1 MDEEPKVG
9 PDVAF
14 LIGDHDDTIRR
25 FLLELDKSDSIVTDY
40 TKKNALLLDTK
51 YYTAVVQLLSFD
63 TVNEA
68 SSFDHKN
75 IDAEVGA
82 IICRY
87 NGEPA
92 LASCRPWLQ
101 RLSDEI
107 PLWQADVQVMVC
119 DRLGDD
125 PFSRH
130 LRRYCIEEEFELVE
144 LDPSQ
149 ETLQELAQF
158 CEFHGLSRIRQI
170 LESANW
176 TGRVMKDDPM
186 KSMEHR
192 LKIAAMAADRKP
204 GLISKEDKRLIEL
217 GFGPRRSMSDVYED
231 VPDVEEDVMAYLKEE
246 MENLKL
252 PVRAHSAR
260 NKKKKK
266 KSKGRKA
273 EDEFGEF
280 KSCNSDCAVANGTV
294 EIPSFP
300 EPSSSS
306 DYIATSPDS
315 SAQASASNVS
325 SASSTGIPKS
335 VRTEADAAVADS
347 ENSTTAGSREL
358 SFLAKSMIDG
368 LFGKN
373 PNGENVSKDV
383 ALKFEQVRATLAMM
397 TFGPDRQNLAA
408 DTMIQMIKTLG
419 AEDLFA
425 ESSEEE
431 T

>member
-1 MDEEPKVG
+1 MADDPKIG

-25 FLLELDKSDSIVTDY
+25 YLLGLDKSDSIVTDY

-51 YYTAVVQLLSFD
+51 YYSAVVQLLSFES
-63 TVNEA
+63 VNEA

-87 NGEPA
+87 DGEPT
-92 LASCRPWLQ
+92 LASCGPWLQ
-101 RLSDEI
+101 RLSEEI
-107 PLWQADVQVMVC
+107 PLWQADVQIMVC
-119 DRLGDD
+119 DRLEDD
-125 PFSRH
+125 AFSRH
-130 LRRYCIEEEFELVE
+130 LKRYCIEEEFELVE
-144 LDPSQ
+144 LHPSQ

-158 CEFHGLSRIRQI
+158 CEFHGLCRIRQV

-176 TGRVMKDDPM
+176 AGRVLKSDPM

-192 LKIAAMAADRKP
+192 IKIALMAADRKP
-204 GLISKEDKRLIEL
+204 GLISDEDKRLIEL

-231 VPDVEEDVMAYLKEE
+231 VPDVEEDVIAYLKEE

-252 PVRAHSAR
+252 PVRAQSTR

-266 KSKGRKA
+266 KAKGRKA

-280 KSCNSDCAVANGTV
+280 KSYNSDCATANGTA
-294 EIPSFP
+294 EELNSSGL
-300 EPSSSS
+300 SSSS
-306 DYIATSPDS
+306 DYAATWADS
-315 SAQASASNVS
+315 SAEASASNVS
-325 SASSTGIPKS
+325 SISSVEKPRS
-335 VRTEADAAVADS
+335 VQTEEDSAVADT
-347 ENSTTAGSREL
+347 EANTAGSSREL

-373 PNGENVSKDV
+373 PSSDNVSKDV

-425 ESSEEE
+425 ESSDEE